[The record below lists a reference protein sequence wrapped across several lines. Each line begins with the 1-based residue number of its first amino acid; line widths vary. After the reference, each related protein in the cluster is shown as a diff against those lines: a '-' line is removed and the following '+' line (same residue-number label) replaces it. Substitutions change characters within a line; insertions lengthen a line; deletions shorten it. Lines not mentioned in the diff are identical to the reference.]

1 MEADME
7 VEAEV
12 TGTRTGS
19 RTGARSEVV
28 EVVTRGER
36 RRTWS
41 PDQKRM
47 IVVEAMQPG
56 ASPSEVMRRWGIS
69 SGLFYD
75 WRRQVMAGALGP
87 VPVPTTFAQ
96 VEVAAPASPDIGT
109 PLPAVSD
116 QAPDRHGGNRRPAR
130 QRPARIEVM
139 LPCGTLLRLDETIG
153 VDALRRVLAAVRAR

>member
-1 MEADME
+1 MPVSLVTEADVE
-7 VEAEV
+7 VEAE
-12 TGTRTGS
+12 GMGSRTGS

-56 ASPSEVMRRWGIS
+56 ASPAEVMRRWGIS

-75 WRRQVMAGALGP
+75 WRRQVLSGALGP

-96 VEVAAPASPDIGT
+96 VEVGRPAAPDVGMPPQAP
-109 PLPAVSD
+109 SD
-116 QAPDRHGGNRRPAR
+116 QAPDRHGGDCRPAH
-130 QRPARIEVM
+130 QAR
-139 LPCGTLLRLDETIG
+139 
-153 VDALRRVLAAVRAR
+153 RRHGSR